1 MSINWS
7 LKAFSALTVD
17 ELYAIIQLRNEV
29 FVIDQQCI
37 FQEADG
43 KDPHAWHLMGF
54 NENNQLAAYTR
65 LLPAGASFAEASIG
79 RVVTAGF
86 ARNSGIGKKLMSE
99 SINSLY
105 KLFGKQ
111 TIRIG
116 AQLYLKRF
124 YESFGFQQSSEV
136 YLEDGIEHIE
146 MILT

>member
-7 LKAFSALTVD
+7 LKEFSALTVH

-29 FVIDQQCI
+29 FVIEQHCV
-37 FQEADG
+37 FQDADG

-79 RVVTAGF
+79 RVVSAGF
-86 ARNSGIGKKLMSE
+86 ARNSGIGKKLMNE
-99 SINSLY
+99 SIDRLY
-105 KLFGKQ
+105 NLFGKQ
-111 TIRIG
+111 PIKIG

-124 YESFGFQQSSEV
+124 YESFGFQQSSDV
-136 YLEDGIEHIE
+136 YLEDGIEHVE
-146 MILT
+146 MLLS